1 MSAAARQYAT
11 TGHAAT
17 HFQDAE
23 SLCDAVDLGYF
34 FLLRVSEFAA
44 SGDAA
49 GAGPLLGRDV
59 CFTWAD
65 GYGGWLS
72 SEDPDAGPTPL
83 ADVVVLRVKGAKN
96 DVSCGGQIRAQ
107 YATGERCCPVKA
119 ASDAR
124 RRISGGHLPLFPG
137 TSGAIVTAFVRLP
150 RGRVLTPGCLAHI
163 HCGGGAPRAWWHK
176 A

>member
-1 MSAAARQYAT
+1 M
-11 TGHAAT
+11 
-17 HFQDAE
+17 
-23 SLCDAVDLGYF
+23 
-34 FLLRVSEFAA
+34 
-44 SGDAA
+44 
-49 GAGPLLGRDV
+49 LGRDV

-96 DVSCGGQIRAQ
+96 DVSCGGEIRAQ

-137 TSGAIVTAFVRLP
+137 TSGAIVTAFVRRAATWAGVDPWVFSSHSLRRGGTTCLVAQGLKDYAFELGRWKNPNSIREYVLP
-150 RGRVLTPGCLAHI
+150 GMEKAKGASRAMLSRVTSLRC
-163 HCGGGAPRAWWHK
+163 
-176 A
+176 